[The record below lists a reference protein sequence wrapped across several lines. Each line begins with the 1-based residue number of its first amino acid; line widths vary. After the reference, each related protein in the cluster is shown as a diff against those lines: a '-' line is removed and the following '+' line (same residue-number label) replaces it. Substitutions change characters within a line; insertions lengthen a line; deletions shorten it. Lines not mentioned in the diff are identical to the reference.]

1 MDTFIT
7 PGLSRFLSLAL
18 NGALALICAGAMAV
32 HAAPATKTDP
42 AHDFLERP
50 SLPTHHGAKRR
61 LVGVSA
67 IGQRL
72 LAVGDMG
79 LIIES
84 DDRGKSWQQIP
95 SPVSVMLT
103 AVSASDDKTL
113 WAVGHDGVILQSQD
127 SGKTWLRR
135 FDGWAGNQQMLAA
148 AQRQV
153 DLAAKATGTKEQI
166 AGLQEGADNRLADAE
181 AANESGPYLP
191 LFGIQFVDPNT
202 GFAVGAFGQLFQ
214 TVDAGKTWN
223 YIGDRL
229 DNPTGFHLNA
239 ISVDR
244 SGTVRIAAEGGALF
258 QSSDRGA
265 HWERINLPYK
275 GQMFGVIAP
284 VADQP
289 KALLAYGF
297 GGHLFASDAE
307 GKNWHELAS
316 PVHKTFVGAV
326 KTPANAVLLVT
337 QQGQFVMTSDQGKSL
352 QLLAMKTPLDRVSA
366 MSEGLEP
373 GTVVLVGQRGVSVSH
388 INPSPAVRP

>member
-1 MDTFIT
+1 MT
-7 PGLSRFLSLAL
+7 PGFSRFLSRAL
-18 NGALALICAGAMAV
+18 PGALALGCAYALAV
-32 HAAPATKTDP
+32 YAAPATKPDP
-42 AHDFLERP
+42 SHDFLERP
-50 SLPTHHGAKRR
+50 SLPTNHGAKRR
-61 LVGVSA
+61 LVGVST

-84 DDRGKSWQQIP
+84 DDQGKSWRQIQ

-103 AVSASDDKTL
+103 TVSASDDKTL

-127 SGKTWLRR
+127 GGNTWLRR
-135 FDGWAGNQQMLAA
+135 FDGWTGNQQMLAA

-153 DLAAKATGTKEQI
+153 ERAAKATGTKDEI
-166 AGLQEGADNRLADAE
+166 ADLQEGADSRLADAE
-181 AANESGPYLP
+181 AANDSGPYLP
-191 LFGIQFVDPNT
+191 LFGIQFIDPNT
-202 GFAVGAFGQLFQ
+202 GFAVGSFGQLFQ
-214 TVDAGKTWN
+214 TVDAGKSWN

-244 SGTVRIAAEGGALF
+244 SGTVTIAAEGGVLF
-258 QSSDRGA
+258 QSDDKGA

-284 VADQP
+284 VAEQP

-297 GGHLFASDAE
+297 AGHLFASDAD

-316 PVHKTFVGAV
+316 PVKKTFVGAV
-326 KTPANAVLLVT
+326 KTPDNAVLLVT
-337 QQGQFVMTSDQGKSL
+337 QQGQFVMTSDQGKSF
-352 QLLAMKTPLDRVSA
+352 QLLAMKTQLDRVSG